1 MRVITWNVNSIKIR
15 LERLLALLQR
25 HNPDVVCLQ
34 EIKTIA
40 SGFPSE
46 QIQALGYNVA
56 LHGQKTYNGV
66 AILAKSEISDLA
78 TILPIVPGA
87 EEDPQARF
95 ICGTINGVRILNG
108 YFPNGSEITS
118 DKFAYKLQ
126 WLDRLVAHVKSTYS
140 PTQPLLLCGDFNV
153 AHDDLDVAFPEMW
166 DNSVLTHETARNR
179 LRALQAWGLRDVFRE
194 KNPKGKIYSWWDYRQ
209 LAFPK
214 GDGLRI
220 DHIYMTPPIADKTT
234 AVTIDREERKGQQ
247 PSDHAPVIV
256 DFDI

>member
-40 SGFPSE
+40 SGFPTE
-46 QIQALGYNVA
+46 QVQAAGYNVA

-66 AILAKSEISDLA
+66 ALLSKTEITDL
-78 TILPIVPGA
+78 TTTLPILPGA
-87 EEDPQARF
+87 EEDPQARL

-108 YFPNGSEITS
+108 YFPNGSTITS

-126 WLDRLVAHVKSTYS
+126 WLDRLVAHVKATCDPAK
-140 PTQPLLLCGDFNV
+140 PTLLCGDFNV
-153 AHDDLDVAFPEMW
+153 AHDDLDVALPEMW

-179 LRALQAWGLRDVFRE
+179 LRALRDWGFRDVFRE
-194 KNPKGKIYSWWDYRQ
+194 KHPQGKIYSWWDYRQ

-220 DHIYMTPPIADKTT
+220 DHIYMTSSIADKVT
-234 AVTIDREERKGQQ
+234 AAQIDREERKGQQ
-247 PSDHAPVIV
+247 PSDHAPVMV
-256 DFDI
+256 DFDL